1 MYIVDY
7 KMDDGDGNII
17 CVQPD
22 IAALYSWTEADA
34 TGVHDTA
41 LMTACGDGNLD
52 RIRLLLSC
60 QYGKVNLNASMM
72 NSGWTA
78 LMYACQNGHFD
89 AVKELFEHSKTLEVP
104 DKMDLDIRTHEGDTA
119 LIIACSFG
127 KNEKNNQREL
137 VKFLLDNGA
146 DINITNFQGK
156 SAVTQAC
163 ISNFEQGLQVLLEWP
178 ALTEETAKRAYLDII
193 DNTQVR
199 EETKRHI
206 IGHYNKN
213 LPKLTHL
220 SLDSLDLT
228 TEDISK
234 LPPHVQEI
242 IKHASRKGGKRKRRI
257 TRRKGSKR
265 KRTRKFKR
273 HTRRR

>member
-7 KMDDGDGNII
+7 KMDDGNGNII

-34 TGVHDTA
+34 TGIHDTA

-52 RIRLLLSC
+52 HIRLLLAC

-78 LMYACQNGHFD
+78 LMYACQNGYLD
-89 AVKELFEHSKTLEVP
+89 AVKELFKHSETLEVP
-104 DKMDLDIRTHEGDTA
+104 DRMNLDIRSYEGDTA

-127 KNEKNNQREL
+127 ENEKNNQHEL
-137 VKFLLDNGA
+137 IQFLLDNGA
-146 DINITNFQGK
+146 DINITNFQGE

-163 ISNFEQGLQVLLEWP
+163 ISNFEEGLQVLLKWP
-178 ALTEETAKRAYLDII
+178 ALTKETAKRAYLDII
-193 DNTQVR
+193 DDTHVR

-206 IGHYNKN
+206 IRHYNKN
-213 LPKLTHL
+213 LPKLRDL
-220 SLDSLDLT
+220 ASKSLPLT
-228 TEDISK
+228 TEEISE
-234 LPPHVQEI
+234 LPPHIQEI
-242 IKHASRKGGKRKRRI
+242 IKHASKGGKRKRRI
-257 TRRKGSKR
+257 TRRKKTKG

-273 HTRRR
+273 HTKSR